1 MDTNDQ
7 EGEVMSENMG
17 QVSQPMSEA
26 KPAKKRS
33 TKKVIGYVVLALVV
47 LVVGVTLLANS
58 ATKEPVKVSNQFL
71 NAMQGGN
78 ASEAYGLFSSAAQEA
93 VPSDQFDGVVAQVGP
108 ILNTEEKMTN
118 KSVKAETGSA
128 STAEVVYEIKGTD
141 GKTYNVTINLIK
153 EGNVWR
159 VQNFDSKVKS

>member
-1 MDTNDQ
+1 
-7 EGEVMSENMG
+7 MSENIG

-33 TKKVIGYVVLALVV
+33 FKKIIGYVVLALVV
-47 LVVGVTLLANS
+47 LIVGVTLLANS
-58 ATKEPVKVSNQFL
+58 ATKESVKVSNQFL
-71 NAMQGGN
+71 NAVQ
-78 ASEAYGLFSSAAQEA
+78 ATDALEAYGLFSSAATEA
-93 VPSDQFDGVVAQVGP
+93 VASDEFDALVAQAGP

-141 GKTYNVTINLIK
+141 GKTYNVTVSLIK
-153 EGNVWR
+153 EGDVWK
-159 VQNFDSKVKS
+159 VQNFDSKMKS